1 VTALIFTGVVVA
13 LIGAAVMVASLIPED
28 AMVALPL
35 PSGKFRYALMPVGV
49 VILMVGVVI
58 PAVGVTTLPPT
69 PTPTL
74 QDTPTPTDT
83 PTRTP
88 APTIAIVQTST
99 PRPPTLTASPTLVG
113 TLAPQQSLRDDAP
126 PDDM

>member
-1 VTALIFTGVVVA
+1 MTAFIFAGVVIA
-13 LIGAAVMVASLIPED
+13 LIGAAIMVASLIPED

-35 PSGKFRYALMPVGV
+35 PSGKWRYALMPVGV
-49 VILMVGVVI
+49 VVLMIGVVI

-74 QDTPTPTDT
+74 QNTATPTNT

-88 APTIAIVQTST
+88 PPTIAIVQTST
-99 PRPPTLTASPTLVG
+99 PRPPTLIPSPTLVG
-113 TLAPQQSLRDDAP
+113 TLAPQQSLRNTAP
-126 PDDM
+126 PDDL